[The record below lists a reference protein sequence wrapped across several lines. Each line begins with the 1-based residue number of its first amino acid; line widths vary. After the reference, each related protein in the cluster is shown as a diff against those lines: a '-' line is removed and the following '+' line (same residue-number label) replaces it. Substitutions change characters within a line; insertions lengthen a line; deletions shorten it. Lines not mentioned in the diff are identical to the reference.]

1 MDSRV
6 LFLAG
11 LLLTGCVPSCYARYS
26 DDDSWFTLKNIAI
39 GGVVG
44 AGAVVAAPF
53 ALGAAG
59 FGAAGVTAGSLA
71 AAIQG
76 SAVASGSAFALGQ
89 SAGAAGLGIGA
100 KVAVFV
106 GGFATGTVASN
117 KFDD

>member
-26 DDDSWFTLKNIAI
+26 DDDSWFSWKNIVF

-44 AGAVVAAPF
+44 ACAVVAAPIAF
-53 ALGAAG
+53 GAG
-59 FGAAGVTAGSLA
+59 GIGAAGVTAGSL
-71 AAIQG
+71 G
-76 SAVASGSAFALGQ
+76 SAVASGSAGTT
-89 SAGAAGLGIGA
+89 GLGIGA
-100 KVAVFV
+100 KVALFV
-106 GGFATGTVASN
+106 GGFAAGSASSN

>member
-76 SAVASGSAFALGQ
+76 PAVVSGSAFALAQ
-89 SAGAAGLGIGA
+89 SAGAAGLGIGT
-100 KVAVFV
+100 KVALFAGWGAV
-106 GGFATGTVASN
+106 GTAVSKN
-117 KFDD
+117 ND